1 MITPNN
7 NKFIRGKKKARD
19 DYIIFVKYKD
29 IDDLKNTVYE
39 IFRELENEADLKNCF
54 TEGEASCNEL
64 GLKW

>member
-1 MITPNN
+1 MD
-7 NKFIRGKKKARD
+7 K

-29 IDDLKNTVYE
+29 IDEMKNDVYE
-39 IFRELENEADLKNCF
+39 IFRELEDQADLKSYF